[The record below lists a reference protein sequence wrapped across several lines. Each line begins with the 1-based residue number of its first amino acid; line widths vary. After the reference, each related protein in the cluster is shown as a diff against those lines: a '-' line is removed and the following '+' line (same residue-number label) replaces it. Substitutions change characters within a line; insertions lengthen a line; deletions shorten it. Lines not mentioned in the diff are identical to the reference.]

1 MRILKDYGIE
11 SNQYGLKIDERL
23 YFGKSII
30 LVNDNKFLIP
40 MTFKE
45 NKYTGCTDKDIR
57 CASFQNFEYV
67 GTVLIKYDPTKKK
80 RQYAKH
86 VFSASE
92 TSWST
97 GKWLAS
103 LCEYLANGHIPVRIN
118 NLWDAAS
125 EGDRP
130 TNQEPCECPVS
141 EDAAGKTH
149 CRKLFKDLKEAQHF
163 RNAWY
168 VKLNMTQFIES
179 LTLEIVYSFLYSTLQ
194 QKN

>member
-1 MRILKDYGIE
+1 MNMATTETRIALEQNVLVTQYMRILKDYGIE

-130 TNQEPCECPVS
+130 TNQEPCECPVL
-141 EDAAGKTH
+141 EDAARGFCILRGPCATGN
-149 CRKLFKDLKEAQHF
+149 Q
-163 RNAWY
+163 W
-168 VKLNMTQFIES
+168 
-179 LTLEIVYSFLYSTLQ
+179 
-194 QKN
+194 